1 MKSQQNTIEL
11 VTRPEH
17 SFSAGEVVATKPP
30 VASVEIVDLP
40 SCHQFI
46 LDGVVRELKADPAK
60 RFIYVEMAFFWRW
73 FKEQDQATRQ
83 DVREL
88 VANGQV

>member
-30 VASVEIVDLP
+30 VEIVDIP
-40 SCHQFI
+40 GHQFI
-46 LDGVVRELKADPAK
+46 LDGVVRELKADPSK

-83 DVREL
+83 DVRDL

>member
-1 MKSQQNTIEL
+1 M
-11 VTRPEH
+11 
-17 SFSAGEVVATKPP
+17 
-30 VASVEIVDLP
+30 VEIVDITLD
-40 SCHQFI
+40 QFI

-83 DVREL
+83 DVRKL